1 MADSRR
7 KLAKQR
13 PGPGEIYPLIS
24 VALSAIARDP
34 LGSDSLGTADKLLS
48 NVLAMQVD
56 EPTALAGQKAVEQLR
71 IAAGA
76 IAAGAD
82 QNAAAALKQAEKL
95 LTSIGL
101 SPSILA
107 PAWQAL
113 D

>member
-1 MADSRR
+1 LADSRGR
-7 KLAKQR
+7 LAKQR

-24 VALSAIARDP
+24 VALGAIARDP
-34 LGSDSLGTADKLLS
+34 LASDNLDTADKLLH

-56 EPTALAGQKAVEQLR
+56 EPTALAGQQAVEQLR

-76 IAAGAD
+76 IAEGAN
-82 QNAAAALKQAEKL
+82 QNAAVALKQAEKL

-101 SPSILA
+101 SPSVLA